1 MINSVL
7 LGIVALGS
15 LFLQV
20 LTVNE
25 MSLVN
30 YTPNIILPI
39 LVYSQFYINS
49 RYHITLFFIIGLMLD
64 CSNPLLFG
72 TFTFSFIAVS
82 YLVTLIRNNL
92 DLQIL
97 FNRLVLIVATNALL
111 YLIYNLMFS
120 IYYHQSVFT
129 FFLSFGLGI
138 IINTLLSIVIIIVL
152 DFIRLL
158 KLDLTND

>member
-1 MINSVL
+1 MNSVL

-15 LFLQV
+15 LFFQV
-20 LTVNE
+20 LSVNE

-72 TFTFSFIAVS
+72 TFTFSFVAIS
-82 YLVTLIRNNL
+82 YLVTLIRIHL

-97 FNRLVLIVATNALL
+97 FNKFVLITATNALL
-111 YLIYNLMFS
+111 FLIYNLMFA
-120 IYYHQSVFT
+120 IFYHQSGLE
-129 FFLSFGLGI
+129 FLLSLGI
-138 IINTLLSIVIIIVL
+138 GTVLNTLLSIVIIAVL
-152 DFIRLL
+152 DFVRLL